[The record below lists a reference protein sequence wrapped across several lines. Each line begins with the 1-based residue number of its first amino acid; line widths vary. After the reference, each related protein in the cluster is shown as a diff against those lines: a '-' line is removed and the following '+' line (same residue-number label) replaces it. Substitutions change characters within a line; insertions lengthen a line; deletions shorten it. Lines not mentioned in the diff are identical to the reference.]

1 MPGILLH
8 TLPIFTDLL
17 FIGKSKS
24 TFLAPGTGQDSIWLQ
39 TDPTHLLLASISQSL
54 LIYLSSLSLLQYL
67 QTFYIKSFPGGPVVK
82 NIPANA
88 GDIGLIPGLGR
99 FHIPWGN

>member
-1 MPGILLH
+1 MDLSSLFF
-8 TLPIFTDLL
+8 LPPELVRIW
-17 FIGKSKS
+17 S
-24 TFLAPGTGQDSIWLQ
+24 DSRHIQ
-39 TDPTHLLLASISQSL
+39 HIYSSAGISQVF

-82 NIPANA
+82 NLPANA
-88 GDIGLIPGLGR
+88 GDISLIPGLGR